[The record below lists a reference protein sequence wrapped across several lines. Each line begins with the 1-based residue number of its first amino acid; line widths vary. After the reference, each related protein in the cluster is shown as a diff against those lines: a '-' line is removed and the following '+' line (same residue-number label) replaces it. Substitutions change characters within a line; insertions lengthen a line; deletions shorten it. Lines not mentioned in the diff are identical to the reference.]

1 MTDFAP
7 AAASRL
13 AGLWKALE
21 EPLRGVDRPLPARLA
36 QAAVSWTG
44 ARRGAL
50 YLRERDLWVRAAVA
64 GDGAEEL
71 ELPDFSSSRA
81 ASREDTLWIPLA
93 AEGEVHGHLGLEGLS
108 AEEGAELAPFLGL
121 FLGSLLGAHRFSRQV
136 KEADFEVRTRLV
148 ELESLY
154 DLGLSLGGQLDVSA
168 LADEVLFRSIS
179 LTDAGK
185 GTLAL
190 FHEDGRLLL
199 ERSLGGQLLP
209 PEGFA
214 SWQLPEGDAVINNAA
229 ASVPTAGVRLA
240 SCAKCLAVP
249 ISVAGRRLGVLAVAD
264 KESRDG
270 RVLDFTPA
278 DARLLSLF
286 ANQAAAAIETAR
298 LHRAAI
304 EQERIE
310 RELELAAAIQR
321 EILPRSLPEVTGVEL
336 AAASLPTRQVG
347 GDYYDLFPLSRGRL
361 GFLVADVS
369 GKGVP
374 AALLVS
380 TVHAAV
386 HLQIDEAKT
395 VAELVARIDR
405 HLRRY
410 AATRKFLTMFFGLF
424 EPDSGLLTY
433 VSAGHNPALLL
444 RGSGQ
449 TETLGA
455 TGVPVGMFPGSSWRE
470 VRVTLSPGDLLC
482 VYTDGLTEAVN
493 EQEEEFG
500 LERLSAV
507 VAGGREKP
515 VRELC
520 DRILE
525 KVADFAREMPQ
536 YDDQTL
542 LLLRRSEP
550 PVDPH
555 AG

>member
-1 MTDFAP
+1 VTESP
-7 AAASRL
+7 STPAASRL

-21 EPLRGVDRPLPARLA
+21 EPLAGSDLPLPARLA
-36 QAAVSWTG
+36 AAALRCSG
-44 ARRGAL
+44 ARRAAI
-50 YLRERDLWVRAAVA
+50 YLPEKESWVRSAVS
-64 GDGAEEL
+64 GDGGED
-71 ELPDFSSSRA
+71 ELPESLDPEER
-81 ASREDTLWIPLA
+81 RTELVLVPLT
-93 AEGEVHGHLGLEGLS
+93 AEGEVHGQLALEGLP
-108 AEEGAELAPFLGL
+108 GGDGGGIAPVLGV
-121 FLGSLLGAHRFSRQV
+121 LLGGLLAAHRYSRQV

-154 DLGLSLGGQLDVSA
+154 DLGLSLGGQLEVSA

-185 GTLAL
+185 GTLVL

-199 ERSLGGQLLP
+199 ERSLGEQLLP
-209 PEGFA
+209 AELFA
-214 SWQLPEGDAVINNAA
+214 TWELPEGDAVINNAA

-240 SCAKCLAVP
+240 SCVKCLAVP
-249 ISVAGRRLGVLAVAD
+249 ISVGGRRLGVLAVAD

-270 RVLDFTPA
+270 SVLDFTPA

-304 EQERIE
+304 EKERIE

-321 EILPRSLPEVTGVEL
+321 EILPRSLPEVAGVEL

-369 GKGVP
+369 GKGIP

-395 VAELVARIDR
+395 VVELVERIDR

-410 AATRKFLTMFFGLF
+410 AATRKFLTLFFGLI
-424 EPDSGLLTY
+424 EPSEGRLTY
-433 VSAGHNPALLL
+433 VSAGHNPALLI
-444 RGSGQ
+444 RGAGRI
-449 TETLGA
+449 ETLGS
-455 TGVPVGMFPGSSWRE
+455 TGVPVGMFPDAAWKE
-470 VRVTLSPGDLLC
+470 VTVALSAGDLLC
-482 VYTDGLTEAVN
+482 VFTDGLTEAVN
-493 EQEEEFG
+493 TREEEFG
-500 LERLSAV
+500 LDRLSAV
-507 VAGGREKP
+507 VAAGLRKP
-515 VRELC
+515 LPEVA
-520 DRILE
+520 DRVFAD
-525 KVADFAREMPQ
+525 VADFAREMPQ

-542 LLLRRSEP
+542 LLVRR
-550 PVDPH
+550 
-555 AG
+555 A